1 MLADLEGFCS
11 CRCDRILSHGKG
23 LRQLSYLMV
32 EARLSDHRPVI
43 ARFVAEV
50 EAVNG
55 RKLRRACKLSNDA
68 KVNVEEL
75 LPRVFPISRFRS
87 LHNHEVL

>member
-1 MLADLEGFCS
+1 
-11 CRCDRILSHGKG
+11 
-23 LRQLSYLMV
+23 MV

-43 ARFVAEV
+43 ARFIAEV

-55 RKLRRACKLSNDA
+55 RKFSNARKPSNDA
-68 KVNVEEL
+68 KVSVEEL
-75 LPRVFPISRFRS
+75 LPRAFAVSKFCS

>member
-1 MLADLEGFCS
+1 
-11 CRCDRILSHGKG
+11 
-23 LRQLSYLMV
+23 MV

-43 ARFVAEV
+43 ARFIAEV
-50 EAVNG
+50 EAVKW
-55 RKLRRACKLSNDA
+55 RKLSNFRRLSSDA

-75 LPRVFPISRFRS
+75 LPRSFPVSKFRS